1 VVIVPVFAVFVVQ
14 AFQGHTALFPKED
27 KIRTF
32 CAILLSGTP
41 AAVNQLVVTQL
52 YNPAGRADTLA
63 FFLLLQY
70 CLMFVL
76 STALAAIALYIVK

>member
-1 VVIVPVFAVFVVQ
+1 MVVVPVFAVFVVQ
-14 AFQGHTALFPKED
+14 AFQRHTSLFPKED
-27 KIRTF
+27 KVRTF